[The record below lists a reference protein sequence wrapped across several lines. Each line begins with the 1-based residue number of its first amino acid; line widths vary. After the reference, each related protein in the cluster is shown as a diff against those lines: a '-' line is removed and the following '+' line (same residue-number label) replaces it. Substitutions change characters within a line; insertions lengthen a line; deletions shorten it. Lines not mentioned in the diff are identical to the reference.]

1 MKKVR
6 PTGDV
11 RQPDICVYCGGTP
24 DTRDHV
30 PSKVLLD
37 EPFPDDLPAV
47 PACRA
52 CNHSFSADEEYLACL
67 LECIVCCTTD
77 PQALQRKKISD
88 ALMANPRL
96 RHRIDKAQEG
106 RLNWRPEAA
115 SIRNVVLK
123 LARGHVA
130 FELFPAIG
138 EMGFPTLG
146 EPSELAV
153 TALDLL
159 SDRERS
165 SFEDTWSTEFDL
177 LPEIGSRAFVRCVEG
192 NPDQLEYGDGWIVVQ
207 PDRYRYAVV
216 ESDGV
221 LVRMVLREYLACE
234 VRWK

>member
-1 MKKVR
+1 MTCSRVCTSLRQQCADDARPFSPRAKVSSGLCPHSCCLSCSQQRQRRQLVKKVR

-24 DTRDHV
+24 ETRDHV

-115 SIRNVVLK
+115 SIRNDVLK
-123 LARGHVA
+123 LAGGTSP
-130 FELFPAIG
+130 L
-138 EMGFPTLG
+138 
-146 EPSELAV
+146 
-153 TALDLL
+153 
-159 SDRERS
+159 S
-165 SFEDTWSTEFDL
+165 SFRL
-177 LPEIGSRAFVRCVEG
+177 LERWASRRSE
-192 NPDQLEYGDGWIVVQ
+192 NPLSLQ
-207 PDRYRYAVV
+207 
-216 ESDGV
+216 
-221 LVRMVLREYLACE
+221 
-234 VRWK
+234 

>member
-1 MKKVR
+1 
-6 PTGDV
+6 
-11 RQPDICVYCGGTP
+11 
-24 DTRDHV
+24 
-30 PSKVLLD
+30 
-37 EPFPDDLPAV
+37 
-47 PACRA
+47 
-52 CNHSFSADEEYLACL
+52 
-67 LECIVCCTTD
+67 
-77 PQALQRKKISD
+77 
-88 ALMANPRL
+88 
-96 RHRIDKAQEG
+96 
-106 RLNWRPEAA
+106 
-115 SIRNVVLK
+115 
-123 LARGHVA
+123 
-130 FELFPAIG
+130 
-138 EMGFPTLG
+138 MGFPTLG